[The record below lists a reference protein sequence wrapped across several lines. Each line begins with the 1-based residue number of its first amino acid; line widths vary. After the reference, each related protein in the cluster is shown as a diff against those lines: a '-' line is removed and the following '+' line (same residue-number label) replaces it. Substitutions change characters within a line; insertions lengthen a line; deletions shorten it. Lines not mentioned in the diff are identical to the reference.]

1 MESEHRPRRNSP
13 PSSTFLT
20 RIQVG
25 EVQSLGP
32 WLGSLLSQCCLGDQ
46 TRAPTTL
53 EAGKSR
59 VVAKAP
65 GPSHTPVAG
74 SRPAVPPCGFCLS
87 NVSPCWCKP
96 VVMGTDISSARQS
109 GSTTLQHPKG
119 DPEAQRQSARMFQ
132 NSLFPLLPGGSVGCP
147 LAVLVWGETQAPVV
161 RSLAAWWKGW
171 RRSVTPHSPQ
181 LVTYNHSVDLSSCGS
196 LALAAGVKD
205 ADGCAV
211 CGGPPP
217 HVLSL

>member
-1 MESEHRPRRNSP
+1 M
-13 PSSTFLT
+13 
-20 RIQVG
+20 
-25 EVQSLGP
+25 
-32 WLGSLLSQCCLGDQ
+32 
-46 TRAPTTL
+46 
-53 EAGKSR
+53 
-59 VVAKAP
+59 VAKAP

-196 LALAAGVKD
+196 LALAAGVED

-211 CGGPPP
+211 CGGPPTP
-217 HVLSL
+217 CPVPVAVLLDDGKRLMRRGTFSCVGSCSLSLSPSIRVY